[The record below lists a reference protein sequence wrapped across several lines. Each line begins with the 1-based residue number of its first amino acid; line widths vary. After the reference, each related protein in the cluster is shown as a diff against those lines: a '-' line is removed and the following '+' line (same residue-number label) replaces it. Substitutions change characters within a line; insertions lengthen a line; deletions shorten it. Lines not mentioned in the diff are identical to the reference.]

1 MEPGLIVFIVSI
13 SAICSIL
20 VIYMIYDCITITKS
34 RRVGLESRASGQE
47 VQYDDELGLAHQP
60 KPTQ

>member
-1 MEPGLIVFIVSI
+1 LIVSI
-13 SAICSIL
+13 SVICSIL
-20 VIYMIYDCITITKS
+20 VIGMIYDCITITKS
-34 RRVGLESRASGQE
+34 RRVGRGSHGSGQE